1 MIVTEIPK
9 SRFQS
14 RRGTTLLECTV
25 ALLVLSMAMLGLA
38 QLLAAANSQR
48 RLTTARSMAL
58 QELANQAE
66 RVAALPWDDTAAE
79 KLTTWQPS
87 TELTTA
93 IPTATCR
100 AAVADEAADG
110 IPVRRIRLEIAWP
123 DAAGREQQPA
133 TLTVWRH
140 RPEVQP

>member
-1 MIVTEIPK
+1 MK
-9 SRFQS
+9 AMRQFRSRHQA
-14 RRGTTLLECTV
+14 GATLLECTV
-25 ALLVLSMAMLGLA
+25 ALFVLSLAMLALA
-38 QLLAAANSQR
+38 QLVTAASGQR
-48 RLTTARSMAL
+48 RLTMARSVAL

-87 TELTTA
+87 AELAAA
-93 IPTATCR
+93 IPTAACR
-100 AAVADEAADG
+100 ATVADEVAAG
-110 IPVRRIRLEIAWP
+110 VTARRIRLEIAWA